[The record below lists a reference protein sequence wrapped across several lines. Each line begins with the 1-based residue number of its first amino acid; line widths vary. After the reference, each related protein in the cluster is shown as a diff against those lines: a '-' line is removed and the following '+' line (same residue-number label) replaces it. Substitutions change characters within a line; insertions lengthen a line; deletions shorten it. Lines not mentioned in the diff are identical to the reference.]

1 MRYGRRMR
9 NRTKDLSLNIRVGRS
24 TLDQVAALVD
34 AYGGMV
40 NASEVV
46 KLSIDQHYV
55 RKCQPST
62 QPVYD
67 QNTRT
72 GLVPA

>member
-1 MRYGRRMR
+1 MRTR
-9 NRTKDLSLNIRVGRS
+9 DHQLNIRVGRS
-24 TLDQVAALVD
+24 TLEQVAALVD
-34 AYGGMV
+34 SYSEMV

-46 KLSIDQHYV
+46 RLSIEQHYV

-67 QNTRT
+67 QE
-72 GLVPA
+72 A

>member
-1 MRYGRRMR
+1 MRTR
-9 NRTKDLSLNIRVGRS
+9 DHQLNIRVGRN
-24 TLDQVAALVD
+24 TLEQVAALVD
-34 AYGGMV
+34 SYGGAV

-46 KLSIDQHYV
+46 RLSIDQHYV

-67 QNTRT
+67 QE
-72 GLVPA
+72 A

>member
-1 MRYGRRMR
+1 MRTR
-9 NRTKDLSLNIRVGRS
+9 DHQLNIRVGRS
-24 TLDQVAALVD
+24 TLEQVAALVD
-34 AYGGMV
+34 SYGGAV

-46 KLSIDQHYV
+46 RLSIDQHYV

-67 QNTRT
+67 QE
-72 GLVPA
+72 A